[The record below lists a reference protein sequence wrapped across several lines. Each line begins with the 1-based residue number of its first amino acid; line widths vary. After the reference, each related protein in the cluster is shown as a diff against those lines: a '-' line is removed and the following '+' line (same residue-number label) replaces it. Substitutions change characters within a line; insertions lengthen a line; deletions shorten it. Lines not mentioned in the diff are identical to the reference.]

1 MDSVFGSLIVFV
13 TFAGMVWFF
22 KKAMNMAEERN
33 QNKWV
38 WIFLCLFITPIW
50 SCIILAFIKKVPS
63 SELEQ
68 INFEKEQKAH
78 FK

>member
-1 MDSVFGSLIVFV
+1 MMCLDIS
-13 TFAGMVWFF
+13 
-22 KKAMNMAEERN
+22 
-33 QNKWV
+33 
-38 WIFLCLFITPIW
+38 LFITPIW

-63 SELEQ
+63 SEIEQ